1 MNSARKS
8 FLLSLIFHALM
19 GTSAF
24 FVLTQM
30 HTPPTLLHIPIRSM
44 MLVSLSNPAPAPKQQ
59 EIAEEMT
66 RITPSNPPIP
76 IQPLIA
82 PPTLPP
88 KALKPQTTAIQPQAV
103 PYTPPSAIP
112 VVSAPP
118 LVQHR
123 IPAAPSAE
131 VVQTPPKRSSDL
143 SVEKKSFFA
152 SLRSTIQNHLRY
164 PTAARRRG
172 MEGEVGVRFTLGND
186 GTIDAITVQQGDA
199 IFHNAAKTAVASAS
213 GIDIPKNL
221 TDALPMEIELTL
233 EFKLNG

>member
-1 MNSARKS
+1 MNTARKS

-30 HTPPTLLHIPIRSM
+30 HTPPTLLHIPVRSM
-44 MLVSLSNPAPAPKQQ
+44 VLVSLSDSAPAPKQQ
-59 EIAEEMT
+59 EIADEMA
-66 RITPSNPPIP
+66 RIIPPSPPKP
-76 IQPLIA
+76 IRPFIA
-82 PPTLPP
+82 PPTLPA
-88 KALKPQTTAIQPQAV
+88 KALKPQPTAIPTQAV
-103 PYTPPSAIP
+103 PSTAPSAVP
-112 VVSAPP
+112 LVSAPP

-131 VVQTPPKRSSDL
+131 VVETPLKPKSDL
-143 SVEKKSFFA
+143 TAEKKSFFA

-186 GTIDAITVQQGDA
+186 GTIDAITVQRGEA

-213 GIDIPKNL
+213 GIDVPKNL
-221 TDALPMEIELTL
+221 TDSLPMEIELTL